1 MFKEIKSR
9 RLALLVAAAL
19 GGGGFLSSAPNV
31 SAADVTIDAS
41 NAPSDNVFV
50 PGGGPAIGTA
60 AGYVG
65 GESDISNVADNTLT
79 FNGRTLPYDKFL
91 FGGITF
97 GTGNVTGNKIFVN
110 PATAPLTSSVDA
122 VHGGMASGGGSAEN
136 NHVEFNGN
144 NLNSDLGGGTTER
157 TGTGIV
163 RGNTVTLK
171 GGSVQG
177 DIYGGTAWRGANGD
191 VVHNTVKIEGG
202 AITVHGQSVYG
213 GYTDGTGKV
222 STNHVEVSGG
232 SLYDVYGG
240 VSENGTTG
248 DVTGNT
254 VAISSGMAQDVYGG
268 QARGGSATGNTVTIT
283 GGTARDVYGGQASS
297 SSATGNTVTI
307 TGGTVRSID
316 GGRSAQGAATG
327 NTVNLGDGKS
337 DYAGQVNGV
346 INGGSGMAYGADYRT
361 GNTLN
366 VYDNAGAANIRNFA
380 KISFHFNEHVNK
392 TAAMLTL
399 SDAGGTMIGSLSEL
413 TVEGAH
419 NHKGTL
425 IKNTH
430 GVAVSDGVNRLA
442 KTEADEYK
450 ELILATSADSKQIT
464 YEGYAFA
471 HQNTATTVAEGTD
484 KYTWGGRSVLGNAT
498 HHNAITVDSGT
509 HKNVYGGW
517 TSGTGTEAADKDS
530 SYHNEVTFDGAGTHA
545 DKIYGGYA
553 DTNAGKAA
561 SNKVTVKNGKVDNDI
576 YGGAAGGT
584 GDAEENTVRIDGAG
598 AEVASIYGGF
608 ARDTGN
614 AKKNR
619 VYFGAGTVSFAEWMI
634 GGYVG
639 TGGNAEENTVEV
651 KGGETSMVY
660 GGFSNRSDAWGN
672 ILKNRVVIRG
682 GTITDKVYGGA
693 FGGARATGSVTHNT
707 VTVTGGTLKKT
718 VYGGSL
724 EDGSSTGDVAQ
735 NEVTVAGG
743 TLEKDVI
750 GGYTRSGGNLT
761 GNIVTVTGGEIQGSV
776 YAAMSQGN
784 TSTIQN
790 NVVNLGDGEHELAAG
805 SGIAKYIYG
814 AFKGDRASYAGNTL
828 NVKASARAKN
838 IVNFN
843 KVNFYFTDTLQ
854 PKLTLRDSMGTKL
867 RSLNDI
873 TVHGSPHASSG
884 TLIENNTSGGITIR
898 DGVTSVVTTGD
909 TAEMTLSK
917 SGDNKKINYTRL
929 IFKGARAAE
938 TDGSDTWGGRS
949 VIGNTTTGN
958 IVAVDSGTYTN
969 VYGGWTSGA
978 GSPADSSKQKNSTLN
993 KITVSGTASVNGT
1006 VYGGFTDVS
1015 GGSATGNEVTIE
1027 KNVHD
1032 VVGGKSVGEASGN
1045 TVTVG
1050 SAAVNSI
1057 TGGDGATTKDNTV
1070 NIDGATV
1077 TNKIVG
1083 GTQTDGTGNTLNVKG
1098 VNTAQNIGG
1107 FQKLHFDTTGVTG
1120 TMLTLSDGTNKT
1132 KVNWNTLTVGGS
1144 GYNITLLKN
1153 AAGIDFGGTYTDG
1166 AVKSGLSADQQS
1178 EINVGVSADKKAITY
1193 SGYRFTGVA
1202 QALVDGTAAYGG
1214 ISKAGNATHHNAIT
1228 VHGNYDEVY
1237 GGHTS
1242 GTSDTAAEKKHSHDN
1257 IVTITGGTLGTV
1269 YGGYTQIA
1277 DGTTNDNTVN
1287 LGDGTHPLAPNT
1299 TVAALYGGNKTA
1311 VGNTLNVNTSATVG
1325 KIGNFSKVTFK
1336 ENAVLRLQAAGVKF
1350 DLAAVKADFAPTAQE
1365 KTLVESDNALELA
1378 GGKTFRTDLSA
1389 DGTKETNIEVRS
1401 GNKEIVRYGHT
1412 FKDARTATTV
1422 GADTWG
1428 GRSKAGNTT
1437 TGNEIALGSGT
1448 YTNVYGGWTSGAGS
1462 TADSSKQKD
1471 STLNKVTV
1479 SGTASVNGTVYGG
1492 FTDVAGGKA
1501 TGNEVTIEK
1510 NVHDVVGGKSVGEA
1524 SHNTVTVGSAAV
1536 NSITGGDGATTKDN
1550 TVNID
1555 GATVANKIVGG
1566 TQADGTGNT
1575 LNVKGVNTAQN
1586 IGGFQK
1592 LHFDTTGVT
1601 GTMLTLNDGMN
1612 KTKVNWNTLTVG
1624 GSGYNI
1630 TLLKNT
1636 AGIDFGGTYTD
1647 GAVKSGL
1654 SADRQSEINVGV
1666 SADKKA
1672 ITYSGYRFTGAT
1684 QALVDGTAAYGGISK
1699 AGNATHHNAITVN
1712 GNYDAVYGGHTS
1724 GTSDTAAQKKHS
1736 HDNTV
1741 TITGGTLGTV
1751 YGGYT
1756 QIADG
1761 TTNDNTVN
1769 LGDGVNPLAPNTTVA
1784 ALYGGN
1790 RTAAGN
1796 TLNVNTSARVGTIGK
1811 FSTVTFKNA
1820 SSKLTLTQAGASID
1834 LDTIKAGF
1842 AATER
1847 EDVLVESANGLTLQG
1862 GKTFRTDL
1870 SADGTKETNIEARS
1884 GNKEIVRYG
1893 YTFKDSRT
1901 ATNVGAETW
1910 GGRSKAGNT
1919 TTGNEITLSSGTYA
1933 NVYGG
1938 WTSGV
1943 GSTADSSKQKDST
1956 LNKVT
1961 IGGSAAI
1968 SGTVYGGLTDVA
1980 GGKATGNE
1988 VTIEKNVH
1996 DVVGGKAAGEASGNT
2011 VSVDH
2016 AAVNSITGGDG
2027 ATTKDNTVNI
2037 DGATVANKIVGG
2049 TQADGTG
2056 NTLNVKGVNTAR
2068 NIGGFQKLHFD
2079 TTGAT
2084 GTMLT
2089 LSDGTNKTKVDWS
2102 TLTVGGSGYN
2112 ITLLKNAA
2120 GIDFGGTYTDG
2131 VVKSGLSAD
2140 RQSEINVGV
2149 SADKKAITYSG
2160 YRFTGATQALVDGT
2174 AAYGGIS
2181 KAGNATHH
2189 NAITVHGNYDE
2200 VYGGHTSGTSD
2211 TAVEKKH
2218 SHDNTVTITG
2228 GTLGTVYGGYT
2239 QIADGTTNDNAINL
2253 GDGTHPLAPNTTVAA
2268 LYGGNKTA
2276 AGNTL
2281 NVNTSATVGTIG
2293 NFSTVTFRNA
2303 SSKLTLT
2310 QAGVNI
2316 DLDTIKAGFAA
2327 TEREDV
2333 LVENANG
2340 LTLQGGKTFRTDLS
2354 ADGTK
2359 ETNIEVRSGNKE
2371 IVRYGYTFKDART
2384 ATTVGAETWGGRSKA
2399 GNTTTGNE
2407 ITLSSGAYTNGYG
2420 GWTSGV
2426 GSTADSSKQKDSTLN
2441 KVTVSGTASV
2451 NGTVYGGFTD
2461 VSGGSATGNTVTATN
2476 NLNADIV
2483 GGKAVGEASGN
2494 TVSIDHAAVNS
2505 VTGGCGAVTNNN
2517 RINLR
2522 GAKVTGIVTG
2532 GTAASGTGNTLA
2544 VSYGMK
2550 TTEIGDFRGIQNLHF
2565 DMEKAPMDGTAHTML
2580 KLTNVGG
2587 EKKLSDAHI
2596 DLRRDGAAEKL
2607 KVGDKI
2613 TLMENT
2619 SGGITFGENLTA
2631 KGTDGV
2637 TRDYEFAI
2645 ASVDKTLI
2653 ATVTKTSLGE
2663 QSKSFVETRTGASA
2677 FLNDGADFMAGAGL
2691 DAAKAEAARA
2701 AAAPGGAAYGLW
2713 AGMGGGALR
2722 HNTGSYVEIKGWN
2735 LGVGWAR
2742 ENAVPAGTLTFG
2754 PFLEYGRGSYDS
2766 YLDDG
2771 THGDGTSS
2779 YIGAGVV
2786 AELAMR
2792 GGIRVDGTL
2801 RAGRTKSDYTGLASY
2816 DTSNAYYGI
2825 QVGAGKDFRVSEAAA
2840 VNVYV
2845 RYAYTHTA
2853 GASAHL
2859 STGETYEFD
2868 AVNSHRVRLGTRW
2881 TYGDTAHTQI
2891 YAGLA
2896 WEYEF
2901 DGAAHAS
2908 YQGDRTPSPSLKGG
2922 SALLELGYRFAPKS
2936 SRVRYDLHLNGWQG
2950 KREGI
2955 TGGVSVKW
2963 MF

>member
-1 MFKEIKSR
+1 MFKEEKSH
-9 RLALLVAAAL
+9 RLALFVAITL
-19 GGGGFLSSAPNV
+19 GGSGFLSSAPNV
-31 SAADVTIDAS
+31 SAADVTGQRAEIS
-41 NAPSDNVFV
+41 GTKAPADNVV
-50 PGGGPAIGTA
+50 DADSGVVIGSA
-60 AGYVG
+60 AGVIG
-65 GESDISNVADNTLT
+65 HVADSGNVADNTLT
-79 FNGRTLPYDKFL
+79 FNGRALPYDKFL

-97 GTGNVTGNKIFVN
+97 GSGNVTGNKIFVN
-110 PATAPLTSSVDA
+110 QAGALLTSSTEA
-122 VHGGMASGGGSAEN
+122 VYGGMASGGGSVEN
-136 NHVEFNGN
+136 NDAEFSGDHLN
-144 NLNSDLGGGTTER
+144 NDMAGGVTNMR
-157 TGTGIV
+157 GTGLV
-163 RGNTVTLK
+163 KGNTAVLK
-171 GGSVQG
+171 GGSAHG
-177 DIYGGTAWRGANGD
+177 DIYGGIARNGANGD
-191 VVHNTVKIEGG
+191 VVGNTAIIEGG
-202 AITVHGQSVYG
+202 SATALGKAVYG
-213 GYTDGTGKV
+213 GFTDGTGKV
-222 STNHVEVSGG
+222 EGNHVIVTGG
-232 SLYDVYGG
+232 SVKNVYGG
-240 VSENGTTG
+240 HAQSG
-248 DVTGNT
+248 D
-254 VAISSGMAQDVYGG
+254 
-268 QARGGSATGNTVTIT
+268 
-283 GGTARDVYGGQASS
+283 
-297 SSATGNTVTI
+297 ATGNTVTI
-307 TGGTVRSID
+307 TGGTVQNID
-316 GGRSAQGAATG
+316 GGRSPGGNATG

-346 INGGSGMAYGADYRT
+346 INGGSGMTYGADYRT

-380 KISFHFNEHVNK
+380 KINFHFNEHVNE

-399 SDAGGTMIGSLSEL
+399 SDASGTTIGSLGEL

-425 IKNTH
+425 IKNAH
-430 GVAVSDGVNRLA
+430 GITISDGENRLT
-442 KTEADEYK
+442 KTKADEYK
-450 ELILATSADSKQIT
+450 ELILATSVDSKQIT

-530 SYHNEVTFDGAGTHA
+530 SDHNEVTFGGAGTRA

-553 DTNAGKAA
+553 DTDAGKAEH
-561 SNKVTVKNGKVDNDI
+561 NTVTVNHGKVSAAV
-576 YGGAAGGT
+576 YGGAVRGAGNA
-584 GDAEENTVRIDGAG
+584 DNNTVSIKGA
-598 AEVASIYGGF
+598 ATEIASIYGGF
-608 ARDTGN
+608 ARGTGN
-614 AKKNR
+614 ATGNK
-619 VYFGAGTVSFAEWMI
+619 VYFDAGTVSFAEWMV
-634 GGYVG
+634 GGQVG
-639 TGGNAEENTVEV
+639 RSGNAEDNLVEV
-651 KGGETSMVY
+651 NGGKTSSLY
-660 GGFSNRSDAWGN
+660 GGVSSSSDATGH
-672 ILKNRVVIRG
+672 ILRNHVRVHR
-682 GTITDKVYGGA
+682 GTIDGKVYGGVLDE
-693 FGGARATGSVTHNT
+693 ARATGDVTHNT
-707 VTVTGGTLKKT
+707 VMVKGGVLKREI
-718 VYGGSL
+718 YGGAI
-724 EDGSSTGDVAQ
+724 EKTNSTGSVMN
-735 NEVTVAGG
+735 NEVTIAGG
-743 TLEKDVI
+743 EVKDVL
-750 GGYTRSGGNLT
+750 GGFVRGSGKLT
-761 GNIVTVTGGEIQGSV
+761 GNVVTITGGKIQGTV
-776 YAAMSQGN
+776 YAARSNGN
-784 TSTIQN
+784 SEIKDN
-790 NVVNLGDGEHELAAG
+790 IVNLGDGKNELAADTE
-805 SGIAKYIYG
+805 IAKYIFG
-814 AFKGDRASYAGNTL
+814 AFGGKRASYAGNTL
-828 NVKASARAKN
+828 NVKASAHAKN

-867 RSLNDI
+867 GSLSDI
-873 TVHGSPHASSG
+873 TVHGSPYASSG

-938 TDGSDTWGGRS
+938 TDGSDAWGGRS
-949 VIGNTTTGN
+949 VIGNTTTDN

-978 GSPADSSKQKNSTLN
+978 GSTADSSKQKNSTLN
-993 KITVSGTASVNGT
+993 KVTVSGTASVNGT
-1006 VYGGFTDVS
+1006 VYGGLTDVA
-1015 GGSATGNEVTIE
+1015 GGNATSNEVTIE

-1050 SAAVNSI
+1050 SVNVNSI

-1070 NIDGATV
+1070 NIDGTTV

-1083 GTQTDGTGNTLNVKG
+1083 GTQADGTGNTLNVKG

-1107 FQKLHFDTTGVTG
+1107 FQKLHFDTTGATS
-1120 TMLTLSDGTNKT
+1120 TMLTLNDGTNKT

-1193 SGYRFTGVA
+1193 SGYRFTG
-1202 QALVDGTAAYGG
+1202 
-1214 ISKAGNATHHNAIT
+1214 AT
-1228 VHGNYDEVY
+1228 
-1237 GGHTS
+1237 
-1242 GTSDTAAEKKHSHDN
+1242 
-1257 IVTITGGTLGTV
+1257 
-1269 YGGYTQIA
+1269 Q
-1277 DGTTNDNTVN
+1277 
-1287 LGDGTHPLAPNT
+1287 
-1299 TVAALYGGNKTA
+1299 
-1311 VGNTLNVNTSATVG
+1311 
-1325 KIGNFSKVTFK
+1325 
-1336 ENAVLRLQAAGVKF
+1336 
-1350 DLAAVKADFAPTAQE
+1350 
-1365 KTLVESDNALELA
+1365 TLVEE
-1378 GGKTFRTDLSA
+1378 
-1389 DGTKETNIEVRS
+1389 
-1401 GNKEIVRYGHT
+1401 
-1412 FKDARTATTV
+1412 
-1422 GADTWG
+1422 
-1428 GRSKAGNTT
+1428 
-1437 TGNEIALGSGT
+1437 
-1448 YTNVYGGWTSGAGS
+1448 
-1462 TADSSKQKD
+1462 
-1471 STLNKVTV
+1471 
-1479 SGTASVNGTVYGG
+1479 
-1492 FTDVAGGKA
+1492 
-1501 TGNEVTIEK
+1501 
-1510 NVHDVVGGKSVGEA
+1510 
-1524 SHNTVTVGSAAV
+1524 
-1536 NSITGGDGATTKDN
+1536 
-1550 TVNID
+1550 
-1555 GATVANKIVGG
+1555 
-1566 TQADGTGNT
+1566 
-1575 LNVKGVNTAQN
+1575 
-1586 IGGFQK
+1586 
-1592 LHFDTTGVT
+1592 
-1601 GTMLTLNDGMN
+1601 
-1612 KTKVNWNTLTVG
+1612 
-1624 GSGYNI
+1624 
-1630 TLLKNT
+1630 
-1636 AGIDFGGTYTD
+1636 
-1647 GAVKSGL
+1647 
-1654 SADRQSEINVGV
+1654 
-1666 SADKKA
+1666 
-1672 ITYSGYRFTGAT
+1672 
-1684 QALVDGTAAYGGISK
+1684 TAAYGGISK

-1724 GTSDTAAQKKHS
+1724 GTSDTAAEKKHS

-1741 TITGGTLGTV
+1741 TITGGTLGKV

-1756 QIADG
+1756 DSADG

-1769 LGDGVNPLAPNTTVA
+1769 LGDGTHPLAPNTTVA

-1790 RTAAGN
+1790 KTAAGN
-1796 TLNVNTSARVGTIGK
+1796 TLNVNTPATVGTIGN
-1811 FSTVTFKNA
+1811 FSTVTFKNG

-1834 LDTIKAGF
+1834 LDTIKADF

-1847 EDVLVESANGLTLQG
+1847 EDVLVENANGLTLQG

-1893 YTFKDSRT
+1893 YTFKDAQT
-1901 ATNVGAETW
+1901 ATTAGAETW

-1919 TTGNEITLSSGTYA
+1919 TTGNEITLSSGTYT

-1961 IGGSAAI
+1961 IGGTAAI

-1980 GGKATGNE
+1980 GGKATGNT
-1988 VTIEKNVH
+1988 VMAMNNLNADI
-1996 DVVGGKAAGEASGNT
+1996 VGGKSAGEASGNT
-2011 VSVDH
+2011 VTVGS

-2037 DGATVANKIVGG
+2037 DGTTVTNKIVGG

-2056 NTLNVKGVNTAR
+2056 NTLNVKGVNTAQ

-2084 GTMLT
+2084 STMLT
-2089 LSDGTNKTKVDWS
+2089 LNDGTNKTKVNWN

-2131 VVKSGLSAD
+2131 AVKSGLSAD
-2140 RQSEINVGV
+2140 QQSEINVGV

-2160 YRFTGATQALVDGT
+2160 YRFTGATQTLVEET

-2189 NAITVHGNYDE
+2189 NAITVNGNYDA

-2211 TAVEKKH
+2211 TAAEKKH

-2228 GTLGTVYGGYT
+2228 GTLGKVYGGYT
-2239 QIADGTTNDNAINL
+2239 DSADGTTNDNTVNL

-2281 NVNTSATVGTIG
+2281 NVNTPATVGTIG
-2293 NFSTVTFRNA
+2293 NFSTVTFKNG

-2310 QAGVNI
+2310 QAGASI
-2316 DLDTIKAGFAA
+2316 DLDTIKADFAA

-2359 ETNIEVRSGNKE
+2359 ETNIEARSGNKE
-2371 IVRYGYTFKDART
+2371 IVRYGYTFKDAQT
-2384 ATTVGAETWGGRSKA
+2384 ATTAGAETWGGRSKA

-2407 ITLSSGAYTNGYG
+2407 ITLSSGTYTNVYG

-2426 GSTADSSKQKDSTLN
+2426 GSTADSSKQKDSMLN

-2451 NGTVYGGFTD
+2451 NGTVYGGLTD
-2461 VSGGSATGNTVTATN
+2461 VAGGKATGNTVTVTN

-2483 GGKAVGEASGN
+2483 GGKAAGEASGS
-2494 TVSIDHAAVNS
+2494 TVSVDHAAVNS
-2505 VTGGCGAVTNNN
+2505 VTGGYGAVTNNN

-2532 GTAASGTGNTLA
+2532 GTAANGTGNTLA
-2544 VSYGMK
+2544 VSYGTK

-2580 KLTNVGG
+2580 KLMNVGG
-2587 EKKLSDAHI
+2587 EKKLSNAHI

-2701 AAAPGGAAYGLW
+2701 AAVPGGAAYGLW
-2713 AGMGGGALR
+2713 AGLGGGALR

-2801 RAGRTKSDYTGLASY
+2801 RSGRTKSDYTGLASY

-2840 VNVYV
+2840 VSAYV

-2881 TYGDTAHTQI
+2881 THGDTAHTQL

>member
-978 GSPADSSKQKNSTLN
+978 GS
-993 KITVSGTASVNGT
+993 
-1006 VYGGFTDVS
+1006 
-1015 GGSATGNEVTIE
+1015 
-1027 KNVHD
+1027 
-1032 VVGGKSVGEASGN
+1032 
-1045 TVTVG
+1045 
-1050 SAAVNSI
+1050 
-1057 TGGDGATTKDNTV
+1057 
-1070 NIDGATV
+1070 
-1077 TNKIVG
+1077 
-1083 GTQTDGTGNTLNVKG
+1083 
-1098 VNTAQNIGG
+1098 
-1107 FQKLHFDTTGVTG
+1107 
-1120 TMLTLSDGTNKT
+1120 
-1132 KVNWNTLTVGGS
+1132 
-1144 GYNITLLKN
+1144 
-1153 AAGIDFGGTYTDG
+1153 
-1166 AVKSGLSADQQS
+1166 
-1178 EINVGVSADKKAITY
+1178 
-1193 SGYRFTGVA
+1193 
-1202 QALVDGTAAYGG
+1202 
-1214 ISKAGNATHHNAIT
+1214 
-1228 VHGNYDEVY
+1228 
-1237 GGHTS
+1237 
-1242 GTSDTAAEKKHSHDN
+1242 
-1257 IVTITGGTLGTV
+1257 
-1269 YGGYTQIA
+1269 
-1277 DGTTNDNTVN
+1277 
-1287 LGDGTHPLAPNT
+1287 
-1299 TVAALYGGNKTA
+1299 
-1311 VGNTLNVNTSATVG
+1311 
-1325 KIGNFSKVTFK
+1325 
-1336 ENAVLRLQAAGVKF
+1336 
-1350 DLAAVKADFAPTAQE
+1350 
-1365 KTLVESDNALELA
+1365 
-1378 GGKTFRTDLSA
+1378 
-1389 DGTKETNIEVRS
+1389 
-1401 GNKEIVRYGHT
+1401 
-1412 FKDARTATTV
+1412 
-1422 GADTWG
+1422 
-1428 GRSKAGNTT
+1428 
-1437 TGNEIALGSGT
+1437 
-1448 YTNVYGGWTSGAGS
+1448 

-1870 SADGTKETNIEARS
+1870 SADGTKETNIEVRS

>member
-9 RLALLVAAAL
+9 RLALLIAAAL
-19 GGGGFLSSAPNV
+19 GGGGFLSSAPSV

-41 NAPSDNVFV
+41 HAPSDNVFV
-50 PGGGPAIGTA
+50 PGGGPAVGTA

-79 FNGRTLPYDKFL
+79 FNGRALPYDKFL

-97 GTGNVTGNKIFVN
+97 GTGSVTGNKIFVN
-110 PATAPLTSSVDA
+110 PATVLLTSSVEA

-136 NHVEFNGN
+136 NHAEFNGN
-144 NLNSDLGGGTTER
+144 NLNSDLSGGTTER
-157 TGTGIV
+157 IGTGIV

-171 GGSVQG
+171 GGSAYG
-177 DIYGGTAWRGANGD
+177 DIYGGMARNGANGD
-191 VVHNTVKIEGG
+191 VVGNTAIIDGG
-202 AITVHGQSVYG
+202 SATALGKAVYG
-213 GYTDGTGKV
+213 GFTDGTGKV
-222 STNHVEVSGG
+222 EGNHVIVTGG
-232 SLYDVYGG
+232 SVKNVYGG
-240 VSENGTTG
+240 HARSG
-248 DVTGNT
+248 D
-254 VAISSGMAQDVYGG
+254 
-268 QARGGSATGNTVTIT
+268 
-283 GGTARDVYGGQASS
+283 
-297 SSATGNTVTI
+297 ATGNTVTI
-307 TGGTVRSID
+307 TGGTVQNID
-316 GGRSAQGAATG
+316 GGRSPGGNATG

-337 DYAGQVNGV
+337 DYAGQVSGV
-346 INGGSGMAYGADYRT
+346 INGGSGMTYGADYRT

-366 VYDNAGAANIRNFA
+366 VYDNAGAANINNFA
-380 KISFHFNEHVNK
+380 KINFHFNEHVNK

-399 SDAGGTMIGSLSEL
+399 SDAGGTTIGSLGEL

-430 GVAVSDGVNRLA
+430 GITVSDGENRLT
-442 KTEADEYK
+442 KTEADEHR
-450 ELILATSADSKQIT
+450 EFVLATSADSKQIT

-484 KYTWGGRSVLGNAT
+484 KYTWGGRSVIGNAT
-498 HHNAITVDSGT
+498 HHNVIAVDSGT

-517 TSGTGTEAADKDS
+517 TSGTGTNAADKDS
-530 SYHNEVTFDGAGTHA
+530 SYRNEVTFDGAGTRS

-553 DTNAGKAA
+553 DTDAGKAEH
-561 SNKVTVKNGKVDNDI
+561 NTVTVNNGKVSI
-576 YGGAAGGT
+576 AVYGGAAKGAGNA
-584 GDAEENTVRIDGAG
+584 DNNTVRVKGA
-598 AEVASIYGGF
+598 ATEIASIYGGT
-608 ARDTGN
+608 AWGTGN
-614 AKKNR
+614 AEGNK
-619 VYFGAGTVSFAEWMI
+619 VYFDAGTVSFAEWMV
-634 GGYVG
+634 GGQVG
-639 TGGNAEENTVEV
+639 RSGNAENNLVEV
-651 KGGETSMVY
+651 NGGKTSSLY
-660 GGFSNRSDAWGN
+660 GGVSRSLDATGH
-672 ILKNRVVIRG
+672 ILRNHVRVHR
-682 GTITDKVYGGA
+682 GTIDGKVYGGVLDE
-693 FGGARATGSVTHNT
+693 ARATGDVTHNT
-707 VTVTGGTLKKT
+707 VTITGGILKREI
-718 VYGGSL
+718 YGGAI
-724 EDGSSTGDVAQ
+724 EKTNSTGSVRN
-735 NEVTVAGG
+735 NEVTIAGG
-743 TLEKDVI
+743 EVKNVL
-750 GGYTRSGGNLT
+750 GGFVRGSGKLT
-761 GNIVTVTGGEIQGSV
+761 GNVVTITGGEIQGSV

-790 NVVNLGDGEHELAAG
+790 NVVNLGDGEHELTAG
-805 SGIAKYIYG
+805 SGIAKYIFG
-814 AFKGDRASYAGNTL
+814 AFGGNRSSYAGNTL

-867 RSLNDI
+867 GSLSDI
-873 TVHGSPHASSG
+873 TVHGSPYASSG
-884 TLIENNTSGGITIR
+884 TLIENNTSGGIIIR

-938 TDGSDTWGGRS
+938 TDGSDAWGGRS
-949 VIGNTTTGN
+949 VIGNTTTDN

-978 GSPADSSKQKNSTLN
+978 GSTADSSKQKNSTLN
-993 KITVSGTASVNGT
+993 KVTVSGTASVTGT
-1006 VYGGFTDVS
+1006 VYGGFTDVA
-1015 GGSATGNEVTIE
+1015 GGKATGNEVTIE
-1027 KNVHD
+1027 KTISGA
-1032 VVGGKSVGEASGN
+1032 VVGGSATGEASNNMVAIHANTGAVTGGISTGASASGN
-1045 TVTVG
+1045 KVYLANVTVT
-1050 SAAVNSI
+1050 SA
-1057 TGGDGATTKDNTV
+1057 TGGDGAVTHN
-1070 NIDGATV
+1070 NEIHLNGNAHV
-1077 TNKIVG
+1077 TNALTG
-1083 GTQTDGTGNTLNVKG
+1083 GTQANGTGNTLHVKG
-1098 VNTAQNIGG
+1098 LNNTAGSIINV
-1107 FQKLHFDTTGVTG
+1107 QKMTFDVTG
-1120 TMLTLSDGTNKT
+1120 AAQDSTLLNVTGAAQTH
-1132 KVNWNTLTVGGS
+1132 VNWASLTATGMAAKPL
-1144 GYNITLLKN
+1144 TLLKN
-1153 AAGIDFGGTYTDG
+1153 AHGINLDGYTG
-1166 AVKSGLSADQQS
+1166 AAKSATTDTT
-1178 EINVGVSADKKAITY
+1178 ETNVDVRKMGNKITEITY
-1193 SGYRFTGVA
+1193 
-1202 QALVDGTAAYGG
+1202 
-1214 ISKAGNATHHNAIT
+1214 
-1228 VHGNYDEVY
+1228 E
-1237 GGHTS
+1237 
-1242 GTSDTAAEKKHSHDN
+1242 
-1257 IVTITGGTLGTV
+1257 
-1269 YGGYTQIA
+1269 GYTFK
-1277 DGTTNDNTVN
+1277 GTT
-1287 LGDGTHPLAPNT
+1287 
-1299 TVAALYGGNKTA
+1299 
-1311 VGNTLNVNTSATVG
+1311 
-1325 KIGNFSKVTFK
+1325 
-1336 ENAVLRLQAAGVKF
+1336 
-1350 DLAAVKADFAPTAQE
+1350 
-1365 KTLVESDNALELA
+1365 
-1378 GGKTFRTDLSA
+1378 
-1389 DGTKETNIEVRS
+1389 
-1401 GNKEIVRYGHT
+1401 
-1412 FKDARTATTV
+1412 TATTV
-1422 GADTWG
+1422 GPDTWG

-1437 TGNEIALGSGT
+1437 TDNIITVDSGT
-1448 YTNVYGGWTSGAGS
+1448 HTNVYGGWTSGSGS
-1462 TADSSKQKD
+1462 TADSSNQKD

-1501 TGNEVTIEK
+1501 TGNTVTAASDLVADII
-1510 NVHDVVGGKSVGEA
+1510 GGKAAGEA

-1536 NSITGGDGATTKDN
+1536 NSITGGDGAVTKDN

-1566 TQADGTGNT
+1566 TQAVGTGNT
-1575 LNVKGVNTAQN
+1575 LNVKGVNTARN

-1601 GTMLTLNDGMN
+1601 GTMLTLNDGIN
-1612 KTKVNWNTLTVG
+1612 KTKVDWNTLTVG

-1630 TLLKNT
+1630 TLLKNA
-1636 AGIDFGGTYTD
+1636 AGIDFGDTYID

-1672 ITYSGYRFTGAT
+1672 ITYSGLRFTGAT
-1684 QALVDGTAAYGGISK
+1684 QTLVDGTAAYGGISK

-1724 GTSDTAAQKKHS
+1724 GTSDTAA
-1736 HDNTV
+1736 
-1741 TITGGTLGTV
+1741 
-1751 YGGYT
+1751 
-1756 QIADG
+1756 
-1761 TTNDNTVN
+1761 
-1769 LGDGVNPLAPNTTVA
+1769 
-1784 ALYGGN
+1784 
-1790 RTAAGN
+1790 
-1796 TLNVNTSARVGTIGK
+1796 
-1811 FSTVTFKNA
+1811 
-1820 SSKLTLTQAGASID
+1820 
-1834 LDTIKAGF
+1834 
-1842 AATER
+1842 
-1847 EDVLVESANGLTLQG
+1847 
-1862 GKTFRTDL
+1862 
-1870 SADGTKETNIEARS
+1870 
-1884 GNKEIVRYG
+1884 
-1893 YTFKDSRT
+1893 
-1901 ATNVGAETW
+1901 
-1910 GGRSKAGNT
+1910 
-1919 TTGNEITLSSGTYA
+1919 
-1933 NVYGG
+1933 
-1938 WTSGV
+1938 
-1943 GSTADSSKQKDST
+1943 
-1956 LNKVT
+1956 
-1961 IGGSAAI
+1961 
-1968 SGTVYGGLTDVA
+1968 
-1980 GGKATGNE
+1980 
-1988 VTIEKNVH
+1988 
-1996 DVVGGKAAGEASGNT
+1996 
-2011 VSVDH
+2011 
-2016 AAVNSITGGDG
+2016 
-2027 ATTKDNTVNI
+2027 
-2037 DGATVANKIVGG
+2037 
-2049 TQADGTG
+2049 
-2056 NTLNVKGVNTAR
+2056 
-2068 NIGGFQKLHFD
+2068 
-2079 TTGAT
+2079 
-2084 GTMLT
+2084 
-2089 LSDGTNKTKVDWS
+2089 
-2102 TLTVGGSGYN
+2102 
-2112 ITLLKNAA
+2112 
-2120 GIDFGGTYTDG
+2120 
-2131 VVKSGLSAD
+2131 
-2140 RQSEINVGV
+2140 
-2149 SADKKAITYSG
+2149 
-2160 YRFTGATQALVDGT
+2160 
-2174 AAYGGIS
+2174 
-2181 KAGNATHH
+2181 
-2189 NAITVHGNYDE
+2189 
-2200 VYGGHTSGTSD
+2200 
-2211 TAVEKKH
+2211 EKKH

-2239 QIADGTTNDNAINL
+2239 DSTDGTTNDNTINL

-2281 NVNTSATVGTIG
+2281 NVNTSVTVGTIG
-2293 NFSTVTFRNA
+2293 NFSTVTFKNA

-2310 QAGVNI
+2310 QAGASI
-2316 DLDTIKAGFAA
+2316 DLDTIKADFAA

-2359 ETNIEVRSGNKE
+2359 ETNIEERSGNKE

-2384 ATTVGAETWGGRSKA
+2384 ATTVGADTWGGRSKA

-2407 ITLSSGAYTNGYG
+2407 IALSSGTYTNVYG
-2420 GWTSGV
+2420 GWTSGA
-2426 GSTADSSKQKDSTLN
+2426 GSTADSSKQKKSTLN

-2451 NGTVYGGFTD
+2451 TGTVYGGFTD
-2461 VSGGSATGNTVTATN
+2461 VSGGN
-2476 NLNADIV
+2476 
-2483 GGKAVGEASGN
+2483 ASGN
-2494 TVSIDHAAVNS
+2494 TVNIDHAAVNS
-2505 VTGGCGAVTNNN
+2505 VIGGHGAVTNNN

-2532 GTAASGTGNTLA
+2532 GTAANGTGNTLA

-2631 KGTDGV
+2631 NGTDGV

-2663 QSKSFVETRTGASA
+2663 RSKSFVETRTGASA

-2722 HNTGSYVEIKGWN
+2722 HNTGSYVEMKGWN

-2742 ENAVPAGTLTFG
+2742 ENAVPVGTLTFG

-2771 THGDGTSS
+2771 IHGDGTSS
-2779 YIGAGVV
+2779 YIGAGVM

-2792 GGIRVDGTL
+2792 GGVRVDGAL

-2816 DTSNAYYGI
+2816 DISNAYYGI

-2840 VNVYV
+2840 VRAYV
-2845 RYAYTHTA
+2845 RYTYTHTA

-2881 TYGDTAHTQI
+2881 MHGDTAHTQL

-2936 SRVRYDLHLNGWQG
+2936 SRVSYDLHLNGWQG

>member
-1 MFKEIKSR
+1 MFKEKKSH
-9 RLALLVAAAL
+9 RLALFVAITL
-19 GGGGFLSSAPNV
+19 GGTGFLSSAPNV

-79 FNGRTLPYDKFL
+79 FNGRALPYDKFL

-337 DYAGQVNGV
+337 DYAGQVNGI

-366 VYDNAGAANIRNFA
+366 VYDNAGAANIRNFE
-380 KISFHFNEHVNK
+380 KINFHFNEHVNK

-399 SDAGGTMIGSLSEL
+399 SDAGGTTIGSLGEL

-430 GVAVSDGVNRLA
+430 GITISDGENRLTKTKADEHREFVLA
-442 KTEADEYK
+442 KT
-450 ELILATSADSKQIT
+450 TDSKQIT

-471 HQNTATTVAEGTD
+471 HQNTATTVAEGAD
-484 KYTWGGRSVLGNAT
+484 KYTWGGRSVIGNAT
-498 HHNAITVDSGT
+498 HHNAITVDNGT

-530 SYHNEVTFDGAGTHA
+530 SDHNEVTFGGAGTRA

-553 DTNAGKAA
+553 DTDAGKAEH
-561 SNKVTVKNGKVDNDI
+561 NTVTVNHGKVSAAV
-576 YGGAAGGT
+576 YGGAARGAGNA
-584 GDAEENTVRIDGAG
+584 DNNTVRIKGA
-598 AEVASIYGGF
+598 ATEIASIYGGF
-608 ARDTGN
+608 ARGMGNATGN
-614 AKKNR
+614 K
-619 VYFGAGTVSFAEWMI
+619 VYFDAGTVSFAEWMV
-634 GGYVG
+634 GGQVG
-639 TGGNAEENTVEV
+639 RSGNAEDNLVEV
-651 KGGETSMVY
+651 NGGKTSSLY
-660 GGFSNRSDAWGN
+660 GGVSSSSDATGH
-672 ILKNRVVIRG
+672 ILRNHVRVHQ
-682 GTITDKVYGGA
+682 GTIDGKVYGGVLDE
-693 FGGARATGSVTHNT
+693 ARATGDVTHNT
-707 VTVTGGTLKKT
+707 VMVKGGVLKREI
-718 VYGGSL
+718 YGGAI
-724 EDGSSTGDVAQ
+724 EKTNSTGSVMN
-735 NEVTVAGG
+735 NEVTIAGG
-743 TLEKDVI
+743 EVKDI
-750 GGYTRSGGNLT
+750 LGGFVRGSGKLT
-761 GNIVTVTGGEIQGSV
+761 GNVVTITGGKIQGTV
-776 YAAMSQGN
+776 YAARSNGN
-784 TSTIQN
+784 SEIKDN
-790 NVVNLGDGEHELAAG
+790 IVNLGDGKNELAADTE
-805 SGIAKYIYG
+805 IAKYIFG
-814 AFKGDRASYAGNTL
+814 AFGVNRASYAGNTL
-828 NVKASARAKN
+828 NVKASAHAKN

-867 RSLNDI
+867 GSLSDI
-873 TVHGSPHASSG
+873 TVHGSPYASSG

-938 TDGSDTWGGRS
+938 TDGSDAWGGRS
-949 VIGNTTTGN
+949 VIGNTTTDN

-978 GSPADSSKQKNSTLN
+978 GSTADSSKQKNSTLN

-1032 VVGGKSVGEASGN
+1032 VVGGKSAGEASHN

-1050 SAAVNSI
+1050 GAAVNSI

-1070 NIDGATV
+1070 NIDGTTV
-1077 TNKIVG
+1077 TNRIVG
-1083 GTQTDGTGNTLNVKG
+1083 GTQADGTGNTLNVRG
-1098 VNTAQNIGG
+1098 VNTARNIGG
-1107 FQKLHFDTTGVTG
+1107 FQKLHFDTTGVAG
-1120 TMLTLSDGTNKT
+1120 TMLTLNDGMNKT

-1228 VHGNYDEVY
+1228 VNGNYDAVY

-1257 IVTITGGTLGTV
+1257 TVTITGGTLGTV
-1269 YGGYTQIA
+1269 YGGYTDSA

-1311 VGNTLNVNTSATVG
+1311 AGNTLNVNTSATVG
-1325 KIGNFSKVTFK
+1325 KIGNFSKVAFK

-1350 DLAAVKADFAPTAQE
+1350 DLAAVKADFAATAQE

-1389 DGTKETNIEVRS
+1389 DGTKETNIEARNS
-1401 GNKEIVRYGHT
+1401 NKEIVRYGYT

-1437 TGNEIALGSGT
+1437 TGNEITLGSGA
-1448 YTNVYGGWTSGAGS
+1448 YTNVYGGWTSGVGS

-1471 STLNKVTV
+1471 STLNKVTIG
-1479 SGTASVNGTVYGG
+1479 GTASVDGTVYGG
-1492 FTDVAGGKA
+1492 LTDVTGGKA

-1510 NVHDVVGGKSVGEA
+1510 NVHNVVGGKSAGEA
-1524 SHNTVTVGSAAV
+1524 SGNTVTVGSAAV

-1555 GATVANKIVGG
+1555 GTTVTNRIVGG

-1575 LNVKGVNTAQN
+1575 LNVRGVNTARN

-1592 LHFDTTGVT
+1592 LHFDTTGVA

-1630 TLLKNT
+1630 TLLKNA

-1654 SADRQSEINVGV
+1654 SADQQSEINVGV

-1672 ITYSGYRFTGAT
+1672 ITYSGYRFTGVA

-1724 GTSDTAAQKKHS
+1724 GTSDTAA
-1736 HDNTV
+1736 
-1741 TITGGTLGTV
+1741 
-1751 YGGYT
+1751 
-1756 QIADG
+1756 
-1761 TTNDNTVN
+1761 
-1769 LGDGVNPLAPNTTVA
+1769 
-1784 ALYGGN
+1784 
-1790 RTAAGN
+1790 
-1796 TLNVNTSARVGTIGK
+1796 
-1811 FSTVTFKNA
+1811 
-1820 SSKLTLTQAGASID
+1820 
-1834 LDTIKAGF
+1834 
-1842 AATER
+1842 
-1847 EDVLVESANGLTLQG
+1847 
-1862 GKTFRTDL
+1862 
-1870 SADGTKETNIEARS
+1870 
-1884 GNKEIVRYG
+1884 
-1893 YTFKDSRT
+1893 
-1901 ATNVGAETW
+1901 
-1910 GGRSKAGNT
+1910 
-1919 TTGNEITLSSGTYA
+1919 
-1933 NVYGG
+1933 
-1938 WTSGV
+1938 
-1943 GSTADSSKQKDST
+1943 
-1956 LNKVT
+1956 
-1961 IGGSAAI
+1961 
-1968 SGTVYGGLTDVA
+1968 
-1980 GGKATGNE
+1980 
-1988 VTIEKNVH
+1988 
-1996 DVVGGKAAGEASGNT
+1996 
-2011 VSVDH
+2011 
-2016 AAVNSITGGDG
+2016 
-2027 ATTKDNTVNI
+2027 
-2037 DGATVANKIVGG
+2037 
-2049 TQADGTG
+2049 
-2056 NTLNVKGVNTAR
+2056 
-2068 NIGGFQKLHFD
+2068 
-2079 TTGAT
+2079 
-2084 GTMLT
+2084 
-2089 LSDGTNKTKVDWS
+2089 
-2102 TLTVGGSGYN
+2102 
-2112 ITLLKNAA
+2112 
-2120 GIDFGGTYTDG
+2120 
-2131 VVKSGLSAD
+2131 
-2140 RQSEINVGV
+2140 
-2149 SADKKAITYSG
+2149 
-2160 YRFTGATQALVDGT
+2160 
-2174 AAYGGIS
+2174 
-2181 KAGNATHH
+2181 
-2189 NAITVHGNYDE
+2189 
-2200 VYGGHTSGTSD
+2200 
-2211 TAVEKKH
+2211 EKKH

-2228 GTLGTVYGGYT
+2228 GTLGKVYGGYT
-2239 QIADGTTNDNAINL
+2239 DSTDGTTNDNTVSL

-2281 NVNTSATVGTIG
+2281 NVNTPATVGTIG
-2293 NFSTVTFRNA
+2293 NFSTVTFKNG

-2310 QAGVNI
+2310 QAGTSI
-2316 DLDTIKAGFAA
+2316 DLDTIKADFAA

-2333 LVENANG
+2333 LVDNANG
-2340 LTLQGGKTFRTDLS
+2340 LTLQGGKTLRSDLS

-2359 ETNIEVRSGNKE
+2359 ETNIEARSGNKE
-2371 IVRYGYTFKDART
+2371 IVRYGYTFKDAQT
-2384 ATTVGAETWGGRSKA
+2384 ATTVGADTWGGRSKA

-2407 ITLSSGAYTNGYG
+2407 ITLGSGAYTNVYG

-2441 KVTVSGTASV
+2441 KVTIGGTAAIS
-2451 NGTVYGGFTD
+2451 GTVYGGLTD
-2461 VSGGSATGNTVTATN
+2461 VAGGKATGNTVMAMN

-2483 GGKAVGEASGN
+2483 GGKAAGEASGN

-2505 VTGGCGAVTNNN
+2505 VTGGYGAVTNNN

-2532 GTAASGTGNTLA
+2532 GTAANGTGNTLA

-2766 YLDDG
+2766 YLDDS

-2792 GGIRVDGTL
+2792 GGIRVDGAL

-2840 VNVYV
+2840 VNAYV

-2881 TYGDTAHTQI
+2881 THGDTAHTQL

-2936 SRVRYDLHLNGWQG
+2936 SRVRYDFHLNGWQG

>member
-1 MFKEIKSR
+1 MFKEKKSY
-9 RLALLVAAAL
+9 RLALFVAITL
-19 GGGGFLSSAPNV
+19 GGTGFLSSAHHV
-31 SAADVTIDAS
+31 SAADVTGQRAEISGTKVPA
-41 NAPSDNVFV
+41 DNVV
-50 PGGGPAIGTA
+50 DADSGVVIGSA
-60 AGYVG
+60 AGMIGHVADSG
-65 GESDISNVADNTLT
+65 NVADNTLT
-79 FNGRTLPYDKFL
+79 FNGRALPYDKFL

-97 GTGNVTGNKIFVN
+97 GSGNVTRNKIFVN
-110 PATAPLTSSVDA
+110 QAGALLTSSTEA
-122 VHGGMASGGGSAEN
+122 VYGGMASGGGSVEN
-136 NHVEFNGN
+136 NDAEFSGDHLN
-144 NLNSDLGGGTTER
+144 NDMAGGVTNMRGA
-157 TGTGIV
+157 GLV
-163 RGNTVTLK
+163 KGNTAVLK
-171 GGSVQG
+171 GGSAHG
-177 DIYGGTAWRGANGD
+177 DIYGGIARNGANGD
-191 VVHNTVKIEGG
+191 VVGNTAIIEGG
-202 AITVHGQSVYG
+202 SATALGKAVYG
-213 GYTDGTGKV
+213 GFTDGTGKV
-222 STNHVEVSGG
+222 EGNRVIVTGG
-232 SLYDVYGG
+232 SVKNVYGG
-240 VSENGTTG
+240 HARSG
-248 DVTGNT
+248 D
-254 VAISSGMAQDVYGG
+254 
-268 QARGGSATGNTVTIT
+268 
-283 GGTARDVYGGQASS
+283 
-297 SSATGNTVTI
+297 ATGNTVTI
-307 TGGTVRSID
+307 TGGTVQNID
-316 GGRSAQGAATG
+316 GGRSPGGNATG

-346 INGGSGMAYGADYRT
+346 INGGSGMTYGADYRT

-380 KISFHFNEHVNK
+380 KINFHFNEHVNK

-399 SDAGGTMIGSLSEL
+399 SDAGGTTIGSLGEL

-425 IKNTH
+425 IKNAH
-430 GVAVSDGVNRLA
+430 GVAVSDGVNYLA

-471 HQNTATTVAEGTD
+471 HQNTVTTAAEGTD

-530 SYHNEVTFDGAGTHA
+530 SDHNEVTFGGAGTRA

-553 DTNAGKAA
+553 DTDAGKAEH
-561 SNKVTVKNGKVDNDI
+561 NTVTVNNGKVSAAV
-576 YGGAAGGT
+576 YGGAARGAGNA
-584 GDAEENTVRIDGAG
+584 DSNTVRIKGA
-598 AEVASIYGGF
+598 ATEIASIYGGF
-608 ARDTGN
+608 ARGTGN
-614 AKKNR
+614 ATGNK
-619 VYFGAGTVSFAEWMI
+619 VYFDAGTVSFAEWMV
-634 GGYVG
+634 GGQVG
-639 TGGNAEENTVEV
+639 RSGNAEDNLVEV
-651 KGGETSMVY
+651 NGGKTSSLY
-660 GGFSNRSDAWGN
+660 GGVSSSSDATGH
-672 ILKNRVVIRG
+672 ILRNHVRVHR
-682 GTITDKVYGGA
+682 GTIDGKVYGGVLDE
-693 FGGARATGSVTHNT
+693 ARATGDVTHNT
-707 VTVTGGTLKKT
+707 VMVKGGVLKREI
-718 VYGGSL
+718 YGGAI
-724 EDGSSTGDVAQ
+724 EKTNSTGSVMN
-735 NEVTVAGG
+735 NEVTIAGG
-743 TLEKDVI
+743 EVKDVL
-750 GGYTRSGGNLT
+750 GGFVRGSGKLT
-761 GNIVTVTGGEIQGSV
+761 GNVVTITGGKIQGTV
-776 YAAMSQGN
+776 YAARSNGN
-784 TSTIQN
+784 SEIKDN
-790 NVVNLGDGEHELAAG
+790 IVNLGDGKNELAADTE
-805 SGIAKYIYG
+805 IAKYIYG

-828 NVKASARAKN
+828 NVKASAHAKN

-867 RSLNDI
+867 GSLNDI

-938 TDGSDTWGGRS
+938 TDGSDAWGGRS
-949 VIGNTTTGN
+949 VIGNTTTDN
-958 IVAVDSGTYTN
+958 IVAVDSGTYT
-969 VYGGWTSGA
+969 
-978 GSPADSSKQKNSTLN
+978 
-993 KITVSGTASVNGT
+993 
-1006 VYGGFTDVS
+1006 
-1015 GGSATGNEVTIE
+1015 
-1027 KNVHD
+1027 
-1032 VVGGKSVGEASGN
+1032 
-1045 TVTVG
+1045 
-1050 SAAVNSI
+1050 
-1057 TGGDGATTKDNTV
+1057 
-1070 NIDGATV
+1070 
-1077 TNKIVG
+1077 
-1083 GTQTDGTGNTLNVKG
+1083 
-1098 VNTAQNIGG
+1098 
-1107 FQKLHFDTTGVTG
+1107 
-1120 TMLTLSDGTNKT
+1120 
-1132 KVNWNTLTVGGS
+1132 
-1144 GYNITLLKN
+1144 
-1153 AAGIDFGGTYTDG
+1153 
-1166 AVKSGLSADQQS
+1166 
-1178 EINVGVSADKKAITY
+1178 
-1193 SGYRFTGVA
+1193 
-1202 QALVDGTAAYGG
+1202 
-1214 ISKAGNATHHNAIT
+1214 
-1228 VHGNYDEVY
+1228 
-1237 GGHTS
+1237 
-1242 GTSDTAAEKKHSHDN
+1242 
-1257 IVTITGGTLGTV
+1257 
-1269 YGGYTQIA
+1269 
-1277 DGTTNDNTVN
+1277 
-1287 LGDGTHPLAPNT
+1287 
-1299 TVAALYGGNKTA
+1299 
-1311 VGNTLNVNTSATVG
+1311 
-1325 KIGNFSKVTFK
+1325 
-1336 ENAVLRLQAAGVKF
+1336 
-1350 DLAAVKADFAPTAQE
+1350 
-1365 KTLVESDNALELA
+1365 
-1378 GGKTFRTDLSA
+1378 
-1389 DGTKETNIEVRS
+1389 
-1401 GNKEIVRYGHT
+1401 
-1412 FKDARTATTV
+1412 
-1422 GADTWG
+1422 
-1428 GRSKAGNTT
+1428 
-1437 TGNEIALGSGT
+1437 
-1448 YTNVYGGWTSGAGS
+1448 
-1462 TADSSKQKD
+1462 
-1471 STLNKVTV
+1471 
-1479 SGTASVNGTVYGG
+1479 
-1492 FTDVAGGKA
+1492 
-1501 TGNEVTIEK
+1501 
-1510 NVHDVVGGKSVGEA
+1510 
-1524 SHNTVTVGSAAV
+1524 
-1536 NSITGGDGATTKDN
+1536 
-1550 TVNID
+1550 
-1555 GATVANKIVGG
+1555 
-1566 TQADGTGNT
+1566 
-1575 LNVKGVNTAQN
+1575 
-1586 IGGFQK
+1586 
-1592 LHFDTTGVT
+1592 
-1601 GTMLTLNDGMN
+1601 
-1612 KTKVNWNTLTVG
+1612 
-1624 GSGYNI
+1624 
-1630 TLLKNT
+1630 
-1636 AGIDFGGTYTD
+1636 
-1647 GAVKSGL
+1647 
-1654 SADRQSEINVGV
+1654 
-1666 SADKKA
+1666 
-1672 ITYSGYRFTGAT
+1672 
-1684 QALVDGTAAYGGISK
+1684 
-1699 AGNATHHNAITVN
+1699 
-1712 GNYDAVYGGHTS
+1712 
-1724 GTSDTAAQKKHS
+1724 
-1736 HDNTV
+1736 
-1741 TITGGTLGTV
+1741 
-1751 YGGYT
+1751 
-1756 QIADG
+1756 
-1761 TTNDNTVN
+1761 
-1769 LGDGVNPLAPNTTVA
+1769 
-1784 ALYGGN
+1784 
-1790 RTAAGN
+1790 
-1796 TLNVNTSARVGTIGK
+1796 
-1811 FSTVTFKNA
+1811 
-1820 SSKLTLTQAGASID
+1820 
-1834 LDTIKAGF
+1834 
-1842 AATER
+1842 
-1847 EDVLVESANGLTLQG
+1847 
-1862 GKTFRTDL
+1862 
-1870 SADGTKETNIEARS
+1870 
-1884 GNKEIVRYG
+1884 
-1893 YTFKDSRT
+1893 
-1901 ATNVGAETW
+1901 
-1910 GGRSKAGNT
+1910 
-1919 TTGNEITLSSGTYA
+1919 

-1961 IGGSAAI
+1961 IGGTAAI

-1980 GGKATGNE
+1980 GGKATGNT
-1988 VTIEKNVH
+1988 VMAMNNLNADI
-1996 DVVGGKAAGEASGNT
+1996 VGGKSAGEASGNT
-2011 VSVDH
+2011 VTVGS

-2079 TTGAT
+2079 TTGVA

-2089 LSDGTNKTKVDWS
+2089 LSDGMNKTKVDWN

-2131 VVKSGLSAD
+2131 AVKSGLSAD

-2149 SADKKAITYSG
+2149 SVDKKAITYSG
-2160 YRFTGATQALVDGT
+2160 YRFTGVAQALVDGT
-2174 AAYGGIS
+2174 AVYGGIS

-2189 NAITVHGNYDE
+2189 NAITVHGNYDA

-2211 TAVEKKH
+2211 TAAEKKH

-2228 GTLGTVYGGYT
+2228 GTLGKVYGGYT
-2239 QIADGTTNDNAINL
+2239 DSTDGTTNDNTVSL

-2293 NFSTVTFRNA
+2293 NFSKVTFKENA
-2303 SSKLTLT
+2303 TLRL
-2310 QAGVNI
+2310 QAAGVKF
-2316 DLDTIKAGFAA
+2316 DLAAVKADFAA
-2327 TEREDV
+2327 TAQEKT
-2333 LVENANG
+2333 LVESDNA
-2340 LTLQGGKTFRTDLS
+2340 LELAGGKTFWTDLS

-2359 ETNIEVRSGNKE
+2359 ETNIEARSGNKE

-2441 KVTVSGTASV
+2441 KVTIGGTAAIS
-2451 NGTVYGGFTD
+2451 GTVYGGLTD
-2461 VSGGSATGNTVTATN
+2461 VAGGKATGNTVMAMN

-2483 GGKAVGEASGN
+2483 GGKAAGEASGN

-2505 VTGGCGAVTNNN
+2505 VTGGYGAVTNNN

-2701 AAAPGGAAYGLW
+2701 AAAPGSAAYGLW
-2713 AGMGGGALR
+2713 AGLGGGALR
-2722 HNTGSYVEIKGWN
+2722 HNTGSYVKIKGWN

-2825 QVGAGKDFRVSEAAA
+2825 QAGAGKDFRVSEAAA
-2840 VNVYV
+2840 VSAYV

-2881 TYGDTAHTQI
+2881 THGDTAHTQL

>member
-1 MFKEIKSR
+1 MFKEKKSH
-9 RLALLVAAAL
+9 RLALFVAITL
-19 GGGGFLSSAPNV
+19 GGSGFLSSAHHV
-31 SAADVTIDAS
+31 SAADVTGQRAEIS
-41 NAPSDNVFV
+41 GTEAPADNVV
-50 PGGGPAIGTA
+50 DADSGVVIGSA
-60 AGYVG
+60 AGVIG
-65 GESDISNVADNTLT
+65 HVADSGNVADNTLT
-79 FNGRTLPYDKFL
+79 FNGRALPYDKFL

-97 GTGNVTGNKIFVN
+97 GSGNVTGNKIFVN
-110 PATAPLTSSVDA
+110 QAGALLTSSTEA
-122 VHGGMASGGGSAEN
+122 VYGGMASGGGSVEN
-136 NHVEFNGN
+136 NDAEFSGDHLN
-144 NLNSDLGGGTTER
+144 NDMAGGVTNMR
-157 TGTGIV
+157 GTGLV
-163 RGNTVTLK
+163 KGNMAVLK
-171 GGSVQG
+171 GGRAHG
-177 DIYGGTAWRGANGD
+177 DIYGGIARNGANGD
-191 VVHNTVKIEGG
+191 VVGNTAIIEGG
-202 AITVHGQSVYG
+202 SATALGKAVYG
-213 GYTDGTGKV
+213 GFTDGTGKV
-222 STNHVEVSGG
+222 EGNHVIVTGG
-232 SLYDVYGG
+232 SVKNVYGG
-240 VSENGTTG
+240 HAQSG
-248 DVTGNT
+248 D
-254 VAISSGMAQDVYGG
+254 
-268 QARGGSATGNTVTIT
+268 
-283 GGTARDVYGGQASS
+283 
-297 SSATGNTVTI
+297 ATGNTVTI
-307 TGGTVRSID
+307 TGGTVQNID
-316 GGRSAQGAATG
+316 GGRSPGGNATG

-346 INGGSGMAYGADYRT
+346 INGGSGMTYGADYRT

-380 KISFHFNEHVNK
+380 KINFHFNEHVNK

-399 SDAGGTMIGSLSEL
+399 SDAGGTTIGSLGEL

-425 IKNTH
+425 IKNAH
-430 GVAVSDGVNRLA
+430 GITISDGENRLT
-442 KTEADEYK
+442 KTKADEYK

-471 HQNTATTVAEGTD
+471 HQNTPTTVAEGTD
-484 KYTWGGRSVLGNAT
+484 KYTWGGRSILGNAT

-530 SYHNEVTFDGAGTHA
+530 SYHNEVTFDGASTHA

-553 DTNAGKAA
+553 DTDAGKAEH
-561 SNKVTVKNGKVDNDI
+561 NTVTVNHGKVSAAV
-576 YGGAAGGT
+576 YGGAARGAGNA
-584 GDAEENTVRIDGAG
+584 DNNTVRIKGA
-598 AEVASIYGGF
+598 ATEIASIYGGF
-608 ARDTGN
+608 ARGTGN
-614 AKKNR
+614 AAGNK
-619 VYFGAGTVSFAEWMI
+619 VYFDAGTVSFAEWMV
-634 GGYVG
+634 GGQVG
-639 TGGNAEENTVEV
+639 RSGNAEDNLVEV
-651 KGGETSMVY
+651 NGGKTSSLY
-660 GGFSNRSDAWGN
+660 GGVSSSSDATGH
-672 ILKNRVVIRG
+672 ILRNHVRVHR
-682 GTITDKVYGGA
+682 GTIDGKVYGGVLDE
-693 FGGARATGSVTHNT
+693 ARATGDVTHNT
-707 VTVTGGTLKKT
+707 VMVKGGVLKREI
-718 VYGGSL
+718 YGGAI
-724 EDGSSTGDVAQ
+724 EKTNSTGSVMN
-735 NEVTVAGG
+735 NEVTIAGG
-743 TLEKDVI
+743 EVKDI
-750 GGYTRSGGNLT
+750 LGGFVRGSGKLT
-761 GNIVTVTGGEIQGSV
+761 GNVVTITGGKIQGTV
-776 YAAMSQGN
+776 YAARSNGN
-784 TSTIQN
+784 SEIKDN
-790 NVVNLGDGEHELAAG
+790 IVNLGDGKNELAADTE
-805 SGIAKYIYG
+805 IAKYIFG
-814 AFKGDRASYAGNTL
+814 AFGVNRASYAGNTL

-867 RSLNDI
+867 GSLNDI

-938 TDGSDTWGGRS
+938 TDGADAWGGRS
-949 VIGNTTTGN
+949 VIGNTTTDN

-978 GSPADSSKQKNSTLN
+978 GSPADSSKQKDSTLN
-993 KITVSGTASVNGT
+993 KVTIGGSAAISGT
-1006 VYGGFTDVS
+1006 VYGGLTDVA
-1015 GGSATGNEVTIE
+1015 GGSATGNTVTATNNLNADI
-1027 KNVHD
+1027 
-1032 VVGGKSVGEASGN
+1032 VGGKAAGEASGN
-1045 TVTVG
+1045 TVSVDH
-1050 SAAVNSI
+1050 AAVNSI

-1070 NIDGATV
+1070 NIDGTTV

-1083 GTQTDGTGNTLNVKG
+1083 GTQEDGTGNTLNVKG

-1107 FQKLHFDTTGVTG
+1107 FQKLHFDTTGVAG
-1120 TMLTLSDGTNKT
+1120 TMLTLNDGTNKT

-1193 SGYRFTGVA
+1193 SGYRFTGA
-1202 QALVDGTAAYGG
+1202 TQALVEGTAAYGG

-1228 VHGNYDEVY
+1228 VHGNYDAVY

-1257 IVTITGGTLGTV
+1257 TVTITGGTLGKV
-1269 YGGYTQIA
+1269 YGGYTDSA
-1277 DGTTNDNTVN
+1277 DGTTNDNTVS

-1299 TVAALYGGNKTA
+1299 TVVALYGGNKTA
-1311 VGNTLNVNTSATVG
+1311 AGNTLNVNTSATVG
-1325 KIGNFSKVTFK
+1325 TIGN
-1336 ENAVLRLQAAGVKF
+1336 
-1350 DLAAVKADFAPTAQE
+1350 
-1365 KTLVESDNALELA
+1365 
-1378 GGKTFRTDLSA
+1378 
-1389 DGTKETNIEVRS
+1389 
-1401 GNKEIVRYGHT
+1401 
-1412 FKDARTATTV
+1412 
-1422 GADTWG
+1422 
-1428 GRSKAGNTT
+1428 
-1437 TGNEIALGSGT
+1437 
-1448 YTNVYGGWTSGAGS
+1448 
-1462 TADSSKQKD
+1462 
-1471 STLNKVTV
+1471 
-1479 SGTASVNGTVYGG
+1479 
-1492 FTDVAGGKA
+1492 
-1501 TGNEVTIEK
+1501 
-1510 NVHDVVGGKSVGEA
+1510 
-1524 SHNTVTVGSAAV
+1524 
-1536 NSITGGDGATTKDN
+1536 
-1550 TVNID
+1550 
-1555 GATVANKIVGG
+1555 
-1566 TQADGTGNT
+1566 
-1575 LNVKGVNTAQN
+1575 
-1586 IGGFQK
+1586 
-1592 LHFDTTGVT
+1592 
-1601 GTMLTLNDGMN
+1601 
-1612 KTKVNWNTLTVG
+1612 
-1624 GSGYNI
+1624 
-1630 TLLKNT
+1630 
-1636 AGIDFGGTYTD
+1636 
-1647 GAVKSGL
+1647 
-1654 SADRQSEINVGV
+1654 
-1666 SADKKA
+1666 
-1672 ITYSGYRFTGAT
+1672 
-1684 QALVDGTAAYGGISK
+1684 
-1699 AGNATHHNAITVN
+1699 
-1712 GNYDAVYGGHTS
+1712 
-1724 GTSDTAAQKKHS
+1724 
-1736 HDNTV
+1736 
-1741 TITGGTLGTV
+1741 
-1751 YGGYT
+1751 
-1756 QIADG
+1756 
-1761 TTNDNTVN
+1761 
-1769 LGDGVNPLAPNTTVA
+1769 
-1784 ALYGGN
+1784 
-1790 RTAAGN
+1790 
-1796 TLNVNTSARVGTIGK
+1796 
-1811 FSTVTFKNA
+1811 FSTVTFRNA

-1834 LDTIKAGF
+1834 LDTIKADF

-1847 EDVLVESANGLTLQG
+1847 EDVLVDNANGLTLQG
-1862 GKTFRTDL
+1862 GKTLRSDL

-1893 YTFKDSRT
+1893 YTFKDAQT
-1901 ATNVGAETW
+1901 ATTVGAETW

-1919 TTGNEITLSSGTYA
+1919 TTGNEITLSSGTYT

-1980 GGKATGNE
+1980 GGKATGNT
-1988 VTIEKNVH
+1988 VTATNNLNADI
-1996 DVVGGKAAGEASGNT
+1996 VGGKTEGEASGNT

-2016 AAVNSITGGDG
+2016 AAVNS
-2027 ATTKDNTVNI
+2027 
-2037 DGATVANKIVGG
+2037 
-2049 TQADGTG
+2049 
-2056 NTLNVKGVNTAR
+2056 
-2068 NIGGFQKLHFD
+2068 
-2079 TTGAT
+2079 
-2084 GTMLT
+2084 
-2089 LSDGTNKTKVDWS
+2089 
-2102 TLTVGGSGYN
+2102 
-2112 ITLLKNAA
+2112 
-2120 GIDFGGTYTDG
+2120 
-2131 VVKSGLSAD
+2131 
-2140 RQSEINVGV
+2140 
-2149 SADKKAITYSG
+2149 
-2160 YRFTGATQALVDGT
+2160 
-2174 AAYGGIS
+2174 
-2181 KAGNATHH
+2181 
-2189 NAITVHGNYDE
+2189 
-2200 VYGGHTSGTSD
+2200 
-2211 TAVEKKH
+2211 
-2218 SHDNTVTITG
+2218 
-2228 GTLGTVYGGYT
+2228 
-2239 QIADGTTNDNAINL
+2239 
-2253 GDGTHPLAPNTTVAA
+2253 
-2268 LYGGNKTA
+2268 
-2276 AGNTL
+2276 
-2281 NVNTSATVGTIG
+2281 
-2293 NFSTVTFRNA
+2293 
-2303 SSKLTLT
+2303 
-2310 QAGVNI
+2310 
-2316 DLDTIKAGFAA
+2316 
-2327 TEREDV
+2327 
-2333 LVENANG
+2333 
-2340 LTLQGGKTFRTDLS
+2340 
-2354 ADGTK
+2354 
-2359 ETNIEVRSGNKE
+2359 
-2371 IVRYGYTFKDART
+2371 
-2384 ATTVGAETWGGRSKA
+2384 
-2399 GNTTTGNE
+2399 
-2407 ITLSSGAYTNGYG
+2407 
-2420 GWTSGV
+2420 
-2426 GSTADSSKQKDSTLN
+2426 
-2441 KVTVSGTASV
+2441 
-2451 NGTVYGGFTD
+2451 
-2461 VSGGSATGNTVTATN
+2461 
-2476 NLNADIV
+2476 
-2483 GGKAVGEASGN
+2483 
-2494 TVSIDHAAVNS
+2494 
-2505 VTGGCGAVTNNN
+2505 VTGGYGAVTNNN

-2587 EKKLSDAHI
+2587 EKKLSNAHI

-2691 DAAKAEAARA
+2691 DAAKTEAARA

-2840 VNVYV
+2840 VNAYV

-2881 TYGDTAHTQI
+2881 TYGDTAHTQL

-2901 DGAAHAS
+2901 DGVAHAS

>member
-1 MFKEIKSR
+1 MFKEKKSY
-9 RLALLVAAAL
+9 RLALFVAITL
-19 GGGGFLSSAPNV
+19 GGTGFLSSAHHV
-31 SAADVTIDAS
+31 SAADVTGQRAEISGTKVPA
-41 NAPSDNVFV
+41 DNVV
-50 PGGGPAIGTA
+50 DADSGVVIGSA
-60 AGYVG
+60 AGMIGHVADSG
-65 GESDISNVADNTLT
+65 NVADNTLT
-79 FNGRTLPYDKFL
+79 FNGRALPYDKFL

-97 GTGNVTGNKIFVN
+97 GSGNVTRNKIFVN
-110 PATAPLTSSVDA
+110 QAGALLTSSTEA
-122 VHGGMASGGGSAEN
+122 VYGGMASGGGSVEN
-136 NHVEFNGN
+136 NDAEFSGDHLN
-144 NLNSDLGGGTTER
+144 NDMAGGVTNMRGA
-157 TGTGIV
+157 GLV
-163 RGNTVTLK
+163 KGNTAVLK
-171 GGSVQG
+171 GGSAHG
-177 DIYGGTAWRGANGD
+177 DIYGGIARNGANGD
-191 VVHNTVKIEGG
+191 VVGNTAIIEGG
-202 AITVHGQSVYG
+202 SATALGKAVYG
-213 GYTDGTGKV
+213 GFTDGTGKV
-222 STNHVEVSGG
+222 EGNRVIVTGG
-232 SLYDVYGG
+232 SVKNVYGG
-240 VSENGTTG
+240 HARSG
-248 DVTGNT
+248 D
-254 VAISSGMAQDVYGG
+254 
-268 QARGGSATGNTVTIT
+268 
-283 GGTARDVYGGQASS
+283 
-297 SSATGNTVTI
+297 ATGNTVTI
-307 TGGTVRSID
+307 TGGTVQNID
-316 GGRSAQGAATG
+316 GGRSPGGNATG

-346 INGGSGMAYGADYRT
+346 INGGSGMTYGADYRT

-380 KISFHFNEHVNK
+380 KINFHFNEHVNK

-399 SDAGGTMIGSLSEL
+399 SDAGGTTIGSLGEL

-425 IKNTH
+425 IKNAH
-430 GVAVSDGVNRLA
+430 GVAVSDGVNYLA

-471 HQNTATTVAEGTD
+471 HQNTVTTAAEGTD

-530 SYHNEVTFDGAGTHA
+530 SDHNEVTFGGAGTRA

-553 DTNAGKAA
+553 DTDAGKAEH
-561 SNKVTVKNGKVDNDI
+561 NTVTVNNGKVSAAV
-576 YGGAAGGT
+576 YGGAARGAGNA
-584 GDAEENTVRIDGAG
+584 DSNTVRIKGA
-598 AEVASIYGGF
+598 ATEIASIYGGF
-608 ARDTGN
+608 ARGTGN
-614 AKKNR
+614 ATGNK
-619 VYFGAGTVSFAEWMI
+619 VYFDAGTVSFAEWMV
-634 GGYVG
+634 GGQVG
-639 TGGNAEENTVEV
+639 RSGNAEDNLVEV
-651 KGGETSMVY
+651 NGGKTSSLY
-660 GGFSNRSDAWGN
+660 GGVSSSSDATGH
-672 ILKNRVVIRG
+672 ILRNHVRVHR
-682 GTITDKVYGGA
+682 GTIDGKVYGGVLDE
-693 FGGARATGSVTHNT
+693 ARATGDVTHNT
-707 VTVTGGTLKKT
+707 VMVKGGVLKREI
-718 VYGGSL
+718 YGGAI
-724 EDGSSTGDVAQ
+724 EKTNSTGSVMN
-735 NEVTVAGG
+735 NEVTIAGG
-743 TLEKDVI
+743 EVKDVL
-750 GGYTRSGGNLT
+750 GGFVRGSGKLT
-761 GNIVTVTGGEIQGSV
+761 GNVVTITGGKIQGTV
-776 YAAMSQGN
+776 YAARSNGN
-784 TSTIQN
+784 SEIKDN
-790 NVVNLGDGEHELAAG
+790 IVNLGDGKNELAADTE
-805 SGIAKYIYG
+805 IAKYIYG

-828 NVKASARAKN
+828 NVKASAHAKN

-867 RSLNDI
+867 GSLNDI

-938 TDGSDTWGGRS
+938 TDGSDAWGGRS
-949 VIGNTTTGN
+949 VIGNTTTDN

-969 VYGGWTSGA
+969 VYGGWTSG
-978 GSPADSSKQKNSTLN
+978 
-993 KITVSGTASVNGT
+993 V
-1006 VYGGFTDVS
+1006 
-1015 GGSATGNEVTIE
+1015 
-1027 KNVHD
+1027 
-1032 VVGGKSVGEASGN
+1032 
-1045 TVTVG
+1045 
-1050 SAAVNSI
+1050 
-1057 TGGDGATTKDNTV
+1057 
-1070 NIDGATV
+1070 
-1077 TNKIVG
+1077 
-1083 GTQTDGTGNTLNVKG
+1083 
-1098 VNTAQNIGG
+1098 
-1107 FQKLHFDTTGVTG
+1107 
-1120 TMLTLSDGTNKT
+1120 
-1132 KVNWNTLTVGGS
+1132 
-1144 GYNITLLKN
+1144 
-1153 AAGIDFGGTYTDG
+1153 
-1166 AVKSGLSADQQS
+1166 
-1178 EINVGVSADKKAITY
+1178 
-1193 SGYRFTGVA
+1193 
-1202 QALVDGTAAYGG
+1202 
-1214 ISKAGNATHHNAIT
+1214 
-1228 VHGNYDEVY
+1228 
-1237 GGHTS
+1237 
-1242 GTSDTAAEKKHSHDN
+1242 
-1257 IVTITGGTLGTV
+1257 
-1269 YGGYTQIA
+1269 
-1277 DGTTNDNTVN
+1277 
-1287 LGDGTHPLAPNT
+1287 
-1299 TVAALYGGNKTA
+1299 
-1311 VGNTLNVNTSATVG
+1311 
-1325 KIGNFSKVTFK
+1325 
-1336 ENAVLRLQAAGVKF
+1336 
-1350 DLAAVKADFAPTAQE
+1350 
-1365 KTLVESDNALELA
+1365 
-1378 GGKTFRTDLSA
+1378 
-1389 DGTKETNIEVRS
+1389 
-1401 GNKEIVRYGHT
+1401 
-1412 FKDARTATTV
+1412 
-1422 GADTWG
+1422 
-1428 GRSKAGNTT
+1428 
-1437 TGNEIALGSGT
+1437 
-1448 YTNVYGGWTSGAGS
+1448 GS

-1471 STLNKVTV
+1471 STLNKVTIG
-1479 SGTASVNGTVYGG
+1479 GTAAISGTVYGG
-1492 FTDVAGGKA
+1492 LTDVAGGKA
-1501 TGNEVTIEK
+1501 TGNTVMAMNNLNADI
-1510 NVHDVVGGKSVGEA
+1510 VGGKSAGEA
-1524 SHNTVTVGSAAV
+1524 SGNTVTVGSAAV

-1575 LNVKGVNTAQN
+1575 LNVKGVNTARN
-1586 IGGFQK
+1586 IGGFQN
-1592 LHFDTTGVT
+1592 LHFDTTGAT
-1601 GTMLTLNDGMN
+1601 GTMLTLSDGTN
-1612 KTKVNWNTLTVG
+1612 KTKVDWNTLTVG
-1624 GSGYNI
+1624 GSGHNI
-1630 TLLKNT
+1630 TLLKNA

-1666 SADKKA
+1666 SVDKKA
-1672 ITYSGYRFTGAT
+1672 ITYSGYRFTGVA
-1684 QALVDGTAAYGGISK
+1684 QALVDGTAVYGGISK

-1741 TITGGTLGTV
+1741 TITGGTLGKV

-1756 QIADG
+1756 DSTDG
-1761 TTNDNTVN
+1761 TTNDNTVS
-1769 LGDGVNPLAPNTTVA
+1769 LGDGTHPLAPNTTVA

-1790 RTAAGN
+1790 KTAAGN
-1796 TLNVNTSARVGTIGK
+1796 TLNVNTSATVGTIGN
-1811 FSTVTFKNA
+1811 FSKVTFKENA
-1820 SSKLTLTQAGASID
+1820 TLRLQAAGVKFD
-1834 LDTIKAGF
+1834 LAAVKADF
-1842 AATER
+1842 AATAQEKT
-1847 EDVLVESANGLTLQG
+1847 LVESDNALELAG
-1862 GKTFRTDL
+1862 GKTFWTDL

-1893 YTFKDSRT
+1893 YTFKDART
-1901 ATNVGAETW
+1901 ATTVGAETW

-1919 TTGNEITLSSGTYA
+1919 TTGNEITLSSGTYT

-1938 WTSGV
+1938 WTSGA

-1961 IGGSAAI
+1961 IGGTASVN
-1968 SGTVYGGLTDVA
+1968 GTVYGGLTDVT
-1980 GGKATGNE
+1980 GGKATGNT
-1988 VTIEKNVH
+1988 VMAMNNLNADI
-1996 DVVGGKAAGEASGNT
+1996 VGGKSAGEASGNT
-2011 VSVDH
+2011 VTVGS

-2068 NIGGFQKLHFD
+2068 NIGGFQNLHFD

-2089 LSDGTNKTKVDWS
+2089 LSDGTNKTKVDWN
-2102 TLTVGGSGYN
+2102 TLTVGGSGHN

-2131 VVKSGLSAD
+2131 AVKSGLSAD

-2149 SADKKAITYSG
+2149 SVDKKAITYSG
-2160 YRFTGATQALVDGT
+2160 YRFTGVAQALVDGT
-2174 AAYGGIS
+2174 AVYGGIS

-2189 NAITVHGNYDE
+2189 NAITVNGNYDA

-2211 TAVEKKH
+2211 TAAQKKH

-2228 GTLGTVYGGYT
+2228 GTLGKVYGGYT
-2239 QIADGTTNDNAINL
+2239 DSTDGTTNDNTVSL

-2293 NFSTVTFRNA
+2293 NFSKVTFKENA
-2303 SSKLTLT
+2303 TLRL
-2310 QAGVNI
+2310 QAAGVKF
-2316 DLDTIKAGFAA
+2316 DLAAVKADFAA
-2327 TEREDV
+2327 TAQEKT
-2333 LVENANG
+2333 LVESDNA
-2340 LTLQGGKTFRTDLS
+2340 LELAGGKTFWTDLS

-2359 ETNIEVRSGNKE
+2359 ETNIEARSGNKE

-2407 ITLSSGAYTNGYG
+2407 ITLSSGTYTNVYG

-2441 KVTVSGTASV
+2441 KVTIGGTAAIS
-2451 NGTVYGGFTD
+2451 GTVYGGLTD
-2461 VSGGSATGNTVTATN
+2461 VAGGKATGNTVMAMN

-2483 GGKAVGEASGN
+2483 GGKAAGEASGN

-2505 VTGGCGAVTNNN
+2505 VTGGYGAVTNNN

-2701 AAAPGGAAYGLW
+2701 AAAPGSAAYGLW
-2713 AGMGGGALR
+2713 AGLGGGALR
-2722 HNTGSYVEIKGWN
+2722 HNTGSYVKIKGWN

-2825 QVGAGKDFRVSEAAA
+2825 QAGAGKDFRVSEAAA
-2840 VNVYV
+2840 VSAYV

-2881 TYGDTAHTQI
+2881 THGDTAHTQL

>member
-19 GGGGFLSSAPNV
+19 GGGGFLSSAPSV

-41 NAPSDNVFV
+41 HAPSDNVFV
-50 PGGGPAIGTA
+50 PGGGPAVGTA

-79 FNGRTLPYDKFL
+79 FNGRALPYDKFL
-91 FGGITF
+91 FGGVTF
-97 GTGNVTGNKIFVN
+97 GTGSVTGNKIFVN
-110 PATAPLTSSVDA
+110 PATVLLTSSVDA

-136 NHVEFNGN
+136 NHAEFNGN
-144 NLNSDLGGGTTER
+144 NLNSDLSGGTTER

-171 GGSVQG
+171 GGSAYG
-177 DIYGGTAWRGANGD
+177 DIYGGMARNGANGD
-191 VVHNTVKIEGG
+191 VVGNTAIIDGG
-202 AITVHGQSVYG
+202 SATALGKGVYG
-213 GYTDGTGKV
+213 GFTDGTGKAAGNQV
-222 STNHVEVSGG
+222 VITGG
-232 SLYDVYGG
+232 SMKDVYGG
-240 VSENGTTG
+240 HARSG
-248 DVTGNT
+248 D
-254 VAISSGMAQDVYGG
+254 
-268 QARGGSATGNTVTIT
+268 ATGNM
-283 GGTARDVYGGQASS
+283 
-297 SSATGNTVTI
+297 VTI
-307 TGGTVRSID
+307 TGGTVQNID
-316 GGRSAQGAATG
+316 GGRSPGGNATG

-346 INGGSGMAYGADYRT
+346 INGGSGMTYGADYRT

-366 VYDNAGAANIRNFA
+366 VYDNAGAANINNFA
-380 KISFHFNEHVNK
+380 KINFHFNEHVNK

-399 SDAGGTMIGSLSEL
+399 SDASGTTIGSLGDL

-430 GVAVSDGVNRLA
+430 GVVVSDGVNRLA
-442 KTEADEYK
+442 KTETDEHK
-450 ELILATSADSKQIT
+450 EFVLETSADSKQIT

-484 KYTWGGRSVLGNAT
+484 KYTWGGRSVIGNAT
-498 HHNAITVDSGT
+498 HHNVIAVDSGT

-517 TSGTGTEAADKDS
+517 TSGTGTNAADKDS
-530 SYHNEVTFDGAGTHA
+530 SDHNEVTFDGAGTRS

-553 DTNAGKAA
+553 DTDAGKAEH
-561 SNKVTVKNGKVDNDI
+561 NTVTVNNGKVSI
-576 YGGAAGGT
+576 AVYGGAAKGAGNA
-584 GDAEENTVRIDGAG
+584 DNNTVRVKGA
-598 AEVASIYGGF
+598 ATEIASIYGGT
-608 ARDTGN
+608 AWGTGN
-614 AKKNR
+614 AEGNK
-619 VYFGAGTVSFAEWMI
+619 VYFDAGTVSFAEWMV
-634 GGYVG
+634 GGQVG
-639 TGGNAEENTVEV
+639 RSGNAENNLVEV
-651 KGGETSMVY
+651 NGGKTSSLY
-660 GGFSNRSDAWGN
+660 GGVSRSLDATGH
-672 ILKNRVVIRG
+672 ILRNHVRVRR
-682 GTITDKVYGGA
+682 GTIDGKVYGGVLDE
-693 FGGARATGSVTHNT
+693 ARATGDVTHNT
-707 VTVTGGTLKKT
+707 VTITGGILKREI
-718 VYGGSL
+718 YGGAI
-724 EDGSSTGDVAQ
+724 EKTNSTGSVRN
-735 NEVTVAGG
+735 NEVTIAGG
-743 TLEKDVI
+743 EVKNVL
-750 GGYTRSGGNLT
+750 GGFVRGSGKLT
-761 GNIVTVTGGEIQGSV
+761 ENVVTVTGGEIQGSV

-790 NVVNLGDGEHELAAG
+790 NVVNLGDGEHELTAG
-805 SGIAKYIYG
+805 SGIAKYIFG
-814 AFKGDRASYAGNTL
+814 AFGGNRSSYAGNTL

-867 RSLNDI
+867 GSLSDI
-873 TVHGSPHASSG
+873 TVHGSPYASSG
-884 TLIENNTSGGITIR
+884 TLIENNTSGGIIIR

-938 TDGSDTWGGRS
+938 TDGSDAWGGRS
-949 VIGNTTTGN
+949 VIGNTTTDN

-969 VYGGWTSGA
+969 VYGGWTSGV
-978 GSPADSSKQKNSTLN
+978 GSTADSSKQKNSTLN
-993 KITVSGTASVNGT
+993 KVTVSGTASVTGT
-1006 VYGGFTDVS
+1006 VYGGFVDVA
-1015 GGSATGNEVTIE
+1015 GGKATGNEVTIE
-1027 KNVHD
+1027 KTISGA
-1032 VVGGKSVGEASGN
+1032 VVGGSATGEASNNMVAIHANTGAVTGGISTGASASGN
-1045 TVTVG
+1045 KVYLANVTVT
-1050 SAAVNSI
+1050 SA
-1057 TGGDGATTKDNTV
+1057 TGGDGAVTHN
-1070 NIDGATV
+1070 NEIHLNGNAHV
-1077 TNKIVG
+1077 TNALTG
-1083 GTQTDGTGNTLNVKG
+1083 GTQANGTGNTLHVKG
-1098 VNTAQNIGG
+1098 LNNTAGSIINV
-1107 FQKLHFDTTGVTG
+1107 QKMTFDVTG
-1120 TMLTLSDGTNKT
+1120 AAQDSTLLNVTGAAQTH
-1132 KVNWNTLTVGGS
+1132 VNWASLTATGMAAKPL
-1144 GYNITLLKN
+1144 TLLKN
-1153 AAGIDFGGTYTDG
+1153 AHGINLDGYTG
-1166 AVKSGLSADQQS
+1166 AAKSATTDTT
-1178 EINVGVSADKKAITY
+1178 ETNVDVRKMGNKITEITY
-1193 SGYRFTGVA
+1193 
-1202 QALVDGTAAYGG
+1202 
-1214 ISKAGNATHHNAIT
+1214 
-1228 VHGNYDEVY
+1228 E
-1237 GGHTS
+1237 
-1242 GTSDTAAEKKHSHDN
+1242 
-1257 IVTITGGTLGTV
+1257 
-1269 YGGYTQIA
+1269 GYTFK
-1277 DGTTNDNTVN
+1277 GTT
-1287 LGDGTHPLAPNT
+1287 
-1299 TVAALYGGNKTA
+1299 
-1311 VGNTLNVNTSATVG
+1311 
-1325 KIGNFSKVTFK
+1325 
-1336 ENAVLRLQAAGVKF
+1336 
-1350 DLAAVKADFAPTAQE
+1350 
-1365 KTLVESDNALELA
+1365 
-1378 GGKTFRTDLSA
+1378 
-1389 DGTKETNIEVRS
+1389 
-1401 GNKEIVRYGHT
+1401 
-1412 FKDARTATTV
+1412 TATTV
-1422 GADTWG
+1422 GPDTWG

-1437 TGNEIALGSGT
+1437 TDNIITVDSGT
-1448 YTNVYGGWTSGAGS
+1448 HTNVYGGWTSGSGS

-1501 TGNEVTIEK
+1501 TGNTVTAASDLDADII
-1510 NVHDVVGGKSVGEA
+1510 GGKAAGEA

-1536 NSITGGDGATTKDN
+1536 NSITGGDGAVTKDN

-1566 TQADGTGNT
+1566 TQAVGTGNT
-1575 LNVKGVNTAQN
+1575 LNVKGVNTARN

-1601 GTMLTLNDGMN
+1601 GTMLTLNDGIN
-1612 KTKVNWNTLTVG
+1612 KTKVDWNTLTVG

-1630 TLLKNT
+1630 TLLKNA
-1636 AGIDFGGTYTD
+1636 AGIDFGDTYTD

-1672 ITYSGYRFTGAT
+1672 ITYSGLRFTGAT
-1684 QALVDGTAAYGGISK
+1684 QTLVDGTAAYGGISK

-1724 GTSDTAAQKKHS
+1724 GTSDTAVEKKHS
-1736 HDNTV
+1736 HDNMV

-1761 TTNDNTVN
+1761 TTNDNT
-1769 LGDGVNPLAPNTTVA
+1769 
-1784 ALYGGN
+1784 
-1790 RTAAGN
+1790 
-1796 TLNVNTSARVGTIGK
+1796 
-1811 FSTVTFKNA
+1811 
-1820 SSKLTLTQAGASID
+1820 
-1834 LDTIKAGF
+1834 
-1842 AATER
+1842 
-1847 EDVLVESANGLTLQG
+1847 
-1862 GKTFRTDL
+1862 
-1870 SADGTKETNIEARS
+1870 
-1884 GNKEIVRYG
+1884 
-1893 YTFKDSRT
+1893 
-1901 ATNVGAETW
+1901 
-1910 GGRSKAGNT
+1910 
-1919 TTGNEITLSSGTYA
+1919 
-1933 NVYGG
+1933 
-1938 WTSGV
+1938 
-1943 GSTADSSKQKDST
+1943 
-1956 LNKVT
+1956 
-1961 IGGSAAI
+1961 
-1968 SGTVYGGLTDVA
+1968 
-1980 GGKATGNE
+1980 
-1988 VTIEKNVH
+1988 
-1996 DVVGGKAAGEASGNT
+1996 
-2011 VSVDH
+2011 
-2016 AAVNSITGGDG
+2016 
-2027 ATTKDNTVNI
+2027 
-2037 DGATVANKIVGG
+2037 
-2049 TQADGTG
+2049 
-2056 NTLNVKGVNTAR
+2056 
-2068 NIGGFQKLHFD
+2068 
-2079 TTGAT
+2079 
-2084 GTMLT
+2084 
-2089 LSDGTNKTKVDWS
+2089 
-2102 TLTVGGSGYN
+2102 
-2112 ITLLKNAA
+2112 
-2120 GIDFGGTYTDG
+2120 
-2131 VVKSGLSAD
+2131 
-2140 RQSEINVGV
+2140 
-2149 SADKKAITYSG
+2149 
-2160 YRFTGATQALVDGT
+2160 
-2174 AAYGGIS
+2174 
-2181 KAGNATHH
+2181 
-2189 NAITVHGNYDE
+2189 
-2200 VYGGHTSGTSD
+2200 
-2211 TAVEKKH
+2211 
-2218 SHDNTVTITG
+2218 
-2228 GTLGTVYGGYT
+2228 
-2239 QIADGTTNDNAINL
+2239 INL

-2281 NVNTSATVGTIG
+2281 NVNTSATVGKIE
-2293 NFSTVTFRNA
+2293 NFSTVTFKNA

-2310 QAGVNI
+2310 QAGASI
-2316 DLDTIKAGFAA
+2316 DLDTIKADFAA

-2359 ETNIEVRSGNKE
+2359 ETNIEERSGNKE

-2384 ATTVGAETWGGRSKA
+2384 ATTVGADTWGGRSKA

-2407 ITLSSGAYTNGYG
+2407 IALSSGTYTNVYG
-2420 GWTSGV
+2420 GWTSSA
-2426 GSTADSSKQKDSTLN
+2426 GSTADSSKQKNSTLN

-2451 NGTVYGGFTD
+2451 TGTVYGGFTD
-2461 VSGGSATGNTVTATN
+2461 VSGGN
-2476 NLNADIV
+2476 
-2483 GGKAVGEASGN
+2483 ASGN
-2494 TVSIDHAAVNS
+2494 TVNIDHAAVNS
-2505 VTGGCGAVTNNN
+2505 VIGGHGAVTNNN

-2532 GTAASGTGNTLA
+2532 GTAPNGTGNTLA

-2565 DMEKAPMDGTAHTML
+2565 DMEKAPMNGTAHTML

-2631 KGTDGV
+2631 NGTDGV

-2722 HNTGSYVEIKGWN
+2722 HNTGSYVEMKGWN

-2742 ENAVPAGTLTFG
+2742 ENAVPVGTLTFG

-2779 YIGAGVV
+2779 YIGAGVM

-2792 GGIRVDGTL
+2792 GGVRVDGAL

-2825 QVGAGKDFRVSEAAA
+2825 QIGAGKDFRLSEAAVVSA
-2840 VNVYV
+2840 YV

-2881 TYGDTAHTQI
+2881 MHGDTAHTQL

-2936 SRVRYDLHLNGWQG
+2936 SRVSYDLHLNGWQG